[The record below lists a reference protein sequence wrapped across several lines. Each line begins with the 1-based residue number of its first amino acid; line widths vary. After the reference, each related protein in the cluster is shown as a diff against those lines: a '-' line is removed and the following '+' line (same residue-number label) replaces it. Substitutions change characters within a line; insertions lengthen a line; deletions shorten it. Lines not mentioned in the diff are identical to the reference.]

1 MKVVIILFIEI
12 SVLLL
17 TLSYIQNKESFRNYL
32 GYKTKCR
39 SCEIDMIRRYG
50 TEDAAWMANPSKSFD
65 SEIEGIRQT
74 GGEISGGFLG
84 KSIRY
89 F

>member
-50 TEDAAWMANPSKSFD
+50 SEDAA
-65 SEIEGIRQT
+65 
-74 GGEISGGFLG
+74 
-84 KSIRY
+84 
-89 F
+89 